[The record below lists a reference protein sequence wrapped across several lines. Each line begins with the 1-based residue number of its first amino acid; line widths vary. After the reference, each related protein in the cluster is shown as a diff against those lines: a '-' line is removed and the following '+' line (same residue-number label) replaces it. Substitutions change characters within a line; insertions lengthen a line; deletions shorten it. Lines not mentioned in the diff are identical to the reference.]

1 MRIKVKVLS
10 NKLVHFLLLLLT
22 DINFLSYLEN
32 YWNLDLEWRAVIK
45 RQGKGIFPA
54 YCEHGPRL
62 FSEENITKIEPK
74 EIPSSFTP
82 CLLVVFTWYPYW
94 MSTITDFLACK
105 FSGLLRNGLSP
116 FSAHPRRSINPG
128 EFNIGLTG
136 HYCYDTKGNQVH
148 LSLLWRSFYKR
159 NLHLS
164 TETA

>member
-1 MRIKVKVLS
+1 M
-10 NKLVHFLLLLLT
+10 LLT
-22 DINFLSYLEN
+22 DIFIISGN

-45 RQGKGIFPA
+45 RQGKGISPA

-62 FSEENITKIEPK
+62 FSEENIRKIEPK
-74 EIPSSFTP
+74 EILSSFTP

-94 MSTITDFLACK
+94 MSTTTDFLACK
-105 FSGLLRNGLSP
+105 FSGLLRNGPSP
-116 FSAHPRRSINPG
+116 FSAHPGHSINPG
-128 EFNIGLTG
+128 AFNIIGLTG
-136 HYCYDTKGNQVH
+136 YYCYDMKGNQVH